1 MWLALAKSRKVRR
14 SSRSFASFGKG
25 IITVSLNIELVG
37 STDRQLEDILRAC
50 GMIAAPVSGAELA
63 AIAQPGR
70 KQPNVLVLDVRGH
83 AHLPAALPIL
93 KRHHPSTGVLIVA
106 DRLEPALLLEAM
118 RVGVTEVVAA
128 PLVAHD
134 IEAAIN
140 RLAVQRSVTTD
151 TGMALAF
158 VGAKGGVGTT
168 TVAVNVAA
176 TLARLVPGSTLLMD
190 LHVANGD
197 AAVFLG
203 AEPRFS
209 IVDALENTHRLDE
222 AFFRN
227 LIVKTKAGV
236 DLLAA
241 SERMMTSPLDVRR
254 IRTLLDM
261 AERHY
266 RYVILDIP
274 RWDAAVL
281 DSLEGVRQVVIVTNQ
296 ELAAVRSA
304 SRMAATLRQRHGKDK
319 LTVVISRP
327 DRHAAIA
334 HEDVERAVGV
344 KVKHTFPGDYRRAL
358 EALNKGRPLALEN
371 NHELSGALE
380 RLARSL
386 AGLEKPATPNKAA
399 KGFALFGS
407 RKTVIAGA

>member
-1 MWLALAKSRKVRR
+1 
-14 SSRSFASFGKG
+14 
-25 IITVSLNIELVG
+25 VSLNIELVG

-50 GMIAAPVSGAELA
+50 GMITAPLSGAELA
-63 AIAQPGR
+63 AMAQPGR
-70 KQPNVLVLDVRGH
+70 KQPDVLVLDLRGH
-83 AHLPAALPIL
+83 AHLPAALAIL
-93 KRHHPSTGVLIVA
+93 RKHHPSTGVLIVA

-118 RVGVTEVVAA
+118 RAGVTEVVAA
-128 PLVAHD
+128 PLVAND
-134 IEAAIN
+134 IDAAIN
-140 RLAVQRSVTTD
+140 RLAVQRSVASD
-151 TGMALAF
+151 SGVALAF

-236 DLLAA
+236 DLLAS
-241 SERMMTSPLDVRR
+241 SERLMTSAVDGRR
-254 IRTLLDM
+254 IQTLLEM
-261 AERHY
+261 AKRHY
-266 RYVILDIP
+266 RYVVLDTP

-281 DSLEGVRQVVIVTNQ
+281 DSLTGVKQVVIVTNQ
-296 ELAAVRSA
+296 ELATVRGA
-304 SRMAATLRQRHGKDK
+304 SRMAAMLRQRHGKDK
-319 LTVVISRP
+319 LTVVMSRP
-327 DRHAAIA
+327 DRHAAIG
-334 HEDVERAVGV
+334 HEDVERAVGI

-358 EALNKGRPLALEN
+358 EALNKGRPLALDN
-371 NHELSGALE
+371 QHELTGSLE

-386 AGLEKPATPNKAA
+386 AGLEKPSAPTKPA
-399 KGFALFGS
+399 KGFTLFGS
-407 RKTVIAGA
+407 RRTVIAGA

>member
-1 MWLALAKSRKVRR
+1 M
-14 SSRSFASFGKG
+14 
-25 IITVSLNIELVG
+25 SLTIELVG
-37 STDRQLEDILRAC
+37 STDRLLEDILRAF
-50 GMIAAPVSGAELA
+50 GMIAAPLSGAELA

-70 KQPNVLVLDVRGH
+70 RQPDVLVLDLRGH

-93 KRHHPSTGVLIVA
+93 KKHHPSTGVLLVA

-118 RVGVTEVVAA
+118 RVGVTEVVTA
-128 PLVAHD
+128 PLVAND
-134 IEAAIN
+134 VEAAIN
-140 RLAVQRSVTTD
+140 RLAVQRSARTD
-151 TGMALAF
+151 SGTALAF

-168 TVAVNVAA
+168 TLAVNVAA
-176 TLARLVPGSTLLMD
+176 TLARLVPGSTLLID
-190 LHVANGD
+190 LHVSNGD

-236 DLLAA
+236 DLLAS
-241 SERMMTSPLDVRR
+241 SERMTTGPLDVRR
-254 IRTLLDM
+254 IRTLLEM

-266 RYVILDIP
+266 RYVVLDVP
-274 RWDAAVL
+274 RSDAAAL
-281 DSLEGVRQVVIVTNQ
+281 DALEGVKQIVIVANQ
-296 ELAAVRSA
+296 ELATVRSA

-319 LTVVISRP
+319 LTVVLSRP
-327 DRHAAIA
+327 DRHAEIG

-344 KVKHTFPGDYRRAL
+344 KVKHTVPSDYRRAL

-371 NHELSGALE
+371 LNELSGSLE

-386 AGLEKPATPNKAA
+386 AGLEKPAAPNKAS
-399 KGFALFGS
+399 KGFSLFGS
-407 RKTVIAGA
+407 RKTVTAGA

>member
-1 MWLALAKSRKVRR
+1 
-14 SSRSFASFGKG
+14 
-25 IITVSLNIELVG
+25 VSVKIELVG

-70 KQPNVLVLDVRGH
+70 KQPDVLVLDLRGH
-83 AHLPAALPIL
+83 AHLPGALPVL

-106 DRLEPALLLEAM
+106 ERLEPALLLDAM

-128 PLVAHD
+128 PLVASD

-140 RLAVQRSVTTD
+140 RLVVQRSITPD
-151 TGMALAF
+151 SGIALAF

-176 TLARLVPGSTLLMD
+176 TLARLVPGSTLLID

-222 AFFRN
+222 AFFKN
-227 LIVKTKAGV
+227 LIAKTKAGV
-236 DLLAA
+236 DLLAS
-241 SERMMTSPLDVRR
+241 SERTMTSPVDVRR

-281 DSLEGVRQVVIVTNQ
+281 DSLEGVKQVVIVANQ
-296 ELAAVRSA
+296 ELATVRSA
-304 SRMAATLRQRHGKDK
+304 SRLAAMLRQRHGKDK
-319 LTVVISRP
+319 LTVVMSRP
-327 DRHAAIA
+327 DRHAAIG
-334 HEDVERAVGV
+334 HEDVERAVGL

-371 NHELSGALE
+371 GHELSGSLV

-386 AGLEKPATPNKAA
+386 AGLERPTAERPA
-399 KGFALFGS
+399 KGFTLFGS
-407 RKTVIAGA
+407 RKTVIAGV

>member
-1 MWLALAKSRKVRR
+1 
-14 SSRSFASFGKG
+14 
-25 IITVSLNIELVG
+25 VSLTIELVG
-37 STDRQLEDILRAC
+37 STDRLLEDILRAF
-50 GMIAAPVSGAELA
+50 GMIAAPLSGAELA

-70 KQPNVLVLDVRGH
+70 RQPDVLVLDLRGH

-93 KRHHPSTGVLIVA
+93 KKHHPSTGVLLVA

-118 RVGVTEVVAA
+118 RVGVTEVVTA
-128 PLVAHD
+128 PLVAND
-134 IEAAIN
+134 VEAAIN
-140 RLAVQRSVTTD
+140 RLAVQRSARTD
-151 TGMALAF
+151 SGTALAF

-168 TVAVNVAA
+168 TLAVNVAA
-176 TLARLVPGSTLLMD
+176 TLARLVPGSTLLID
-190 LHVANGD
+190 LHVSNGD

-236 DLLAA
+236 DLLAS
-241 SERMMTSPLDVRR
+241 SERMTTGPLDVRR
-254 IRTLLDM
+254 IRTLLEM

-266 RYVILDIP
+266 RYVVLDVP
-274 RWDAAVL
+274 RSDAAAL
-281 DSLEGVRQVVIVTNQ
+281 DALEGVKQIVIVANQ
-296 ELAAVRSA
+296 ELATVRSA

-319 LTVVISRP
+319 LTVVLSRP
-327 DRHAAIA
+327 DRHAEIG

-344 KVKHTFPGDYRRAL
+344 KVKHTVPSDYRRAL

-371 NHELSGALE
+371 LNELSGSLE

-386 AGLEKPATPNKAA
+386 AGLEKPAAPNKAS
-399 KGFALFGS
+399 KGFSLFGS
-407 RKTVIAGA
+407 RKTVTAGA